1 MNTYICQYC
10 GKDTSEIEYDYLSGT
25 DHLGCVLKHE
35 KNNMEILSV
44 KTMTSTITE
53 FIETKC
59 GKTYVLVQMYTA
71 NNSVMS
77 YSVFDLNGA
86 EVTDEPEI
94 NEMMGRYFSVKSE
107 LESGLYSD
115 DDTDDLDPYK

>member
-1 MNTYICQYC
+1 M
-10 GKDTSEIEYDYLSGT
+10 D
-25 DHLGCVLKHE
+25 
-35 KNNMEILSV
+35 ILSV

-77 YSVFDLNGA
+77 YSVFDLNGV
-86 EVTDEPEI
+86 EVTNEPEI
-94 NEMMGRYFSVKSE
+94 DEMMGRYFSVKSE

-115 DDTDDLDPYK
+115 DVDDDFDPFK

>member
-1 MNTYICQYC
+1 
-10 GKDTSEIEYDYLSGT
+10 
-25 DHLGCVLKHE
+25 
-35 KNNMEILSV
+35 MEILNV

-59 GKTYVLVQMYTA
+59 GKTYVLVQMYTDS
-71 NNSVMS
+71 NSAMS

-86 EVTDEPEI
+86 EITDEPEI

-107 LESGLYSD
+107 LENGLYSD
-115 DDTDDLDPYK
+115 EDDQDIHDKYQY